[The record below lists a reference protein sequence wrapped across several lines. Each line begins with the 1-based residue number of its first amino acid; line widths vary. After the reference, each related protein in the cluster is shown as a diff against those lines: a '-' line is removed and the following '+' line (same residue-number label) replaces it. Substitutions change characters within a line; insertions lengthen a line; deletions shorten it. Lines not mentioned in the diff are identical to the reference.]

1 YPVVYLQDPSRNRL
15 VQWTNQESNQ
25 GVVSMEFQLNDDA
38 SPGNYFITAERSS
51 GSDVVQRF
59 TVDEYVSPRFS
70 TDLDSPNTLSVL
82 EKILPFNMS
91 ASYTYGQPVPG
102 TITVKCC
109 LQNDIYGRSK
119 NCYKNSCLNITGKL
133 DSEGHF
139 HGAFELKSFDSGF
152 SGSHRSFTLDAIV
165 TEDGTG
171 IQVRKSSYTWMTSEL
186 AKLYFDYGR
195 MNTYYKRGLPFKAS
209 VVLTDEKNNPM
220 QGEKIELEIN
230 RNIIQNVTTNADGR
244 ATYEIDTS
252 NFVEDNFTIKKCSY
266 RHYNTHNEKN
276 LFVF

>member
-1 YPVVYLQDPSRNRL
+1 MQDPSRNRL

-38 SPGNYFITAERSS
+38 APGNYFITAERSS
-51 GSDVVQRF
+51 GSDVVQWF
-59 TVDEYVSPRFS
+59 TVDEY
-70 TDLDSPNTLSVL
+70 
-82 EKILPFNMS
+82 
-91 ASYTYGQPVPG
+91 
-102 TITVKCC
+102 
-109 LQNDIYGRSK
+109 
-119 NCYKNSCLNITGKL
+119 
-133 DSEGHF
+133 
-139 HGAFELKSFDSGF
+139 
-152 SGSHRSFTLDAIV
+152 
-165 TEDGTG
+165 G

-252 NFVEDNFTIKKCSY
+252 NFVEDNFTIKASY
-266 RHYNTHNEKN
+266 KNPNQCYFIEWRGLDTPDYPTAEYMALRFYSVSGNFLQIQSTQEELSCWKSHSITVSYVLTAAGIGKDVCGNEKLARSSKDTDEFTFYHMVISGMKIIHSGQKN
-276 LFVF
+276 VPVTNC